1 MNTLTNL
8 LQGSHSLRCF
18 LTQNNLLHSNSDSL
32 KLVLIEEREG
42 GNDCQVL
49 HEKGCHDLAPQVLF
63 ANVAWSGFKTSI
75 TALTFQWDQAKQF
88 DKLCYYDRMLWN
100 KYLKGTVKNKWCI
113 GLAQI
118 WLVKCNQA
126 VNGHLS
132 QLWRIFQLWITS
144 NPRRRM
150 VNRNGEIGLVR
161 LRRRAEW
168 VGRVNCEWP
177 GGSGHTQLTLWSTNS

>member
-1 MNTLTNL
+1 MNSKLTETQNSWKSWIHWL
-8 LQGSHSLRCF
+8 ASCREATAWDVF

-32 KLVLIEEREG
+32 KLVFIEEREG

-100 KYLKGTVKNKWCI
+100 KYLKGTIKNKWCI

-118 WLVKCNQA
+118 W
-126 VNGHLS
+126 
-132 QLWRIFQLWITS
+132 
-144 NPRRRM
+144 PRAGQ
-150 VNRNGEIGLVR
+150 VQSS
-161 LRRRAEW
+161 
-168 VGRVNCEWP
+168 CEWP
-177 GGSGHTQLTLWSTNS
+177 SQSNVEDISAFDYLKPKEKNGE